1 MTEGSPAKHLTLF
14 ALPLMAGELFQ
25 LSYNFAD
32 ALIVGR
38 ILGLEALA
46 AIGCTLSLVH
56 FVFGFI
62 IGLTSGFSIFIS
74 QRFGAGDEEGVRRSF
89 AAGIV
94 LSLAFAAGLTLV
106 SLPLCAPVLRL
117 MNTPREILADAVLY
131 LSIIFCSISLMAA
144 YNIQA
149 GILHALGDSR
159 SPLFF
164 LVLCSALNIILDL
177 LFILGFGWGIGGAA
191 GATLLAQFV
200 SALLCAFYI
209 KIHFTRFLPA
219 RKHWLL
225 KGGDIRSRL
234 SLGVSMGLQR
244 CIVEAGN
251 ILVQTAMNGLGA
263 PALAAVAVAQ
273 RIRGLNMMPMFCI
286 SRALTTYTAQNYG
299 AGKVKRIYRGLRHAC
314 LITTGIGALM
324 AFINGMFGRQIAA
337 LFLGGEEEAVTM
349 AYVFLRYIGAT
360 VFILGIMLNFRTAM
374 QGLGK
379 SISPVLCSVLE
390 TLMSMAAAF
399 ILIPHWGFTGVCL
412 ANPLSW
418 LVSGIPLYAAFA
430 VFTARWKQGGRA
442 EMCIKLFTP

>member
-1 MTEGSPAKHLTLF
+1 
-14 ALPLMAGELFQ
+14 MAGELFQ

-46 AIGCTLSLVH
+46 AVGCTLSLVH

-94 LSLAFAAGLTLV
+94 LSLACAAVLTLGG
-106 SLPLCAPVLRL
+106 LFLCTPVLRL
-117 MNTPREILADAVLY
+117 MNTPDEILAGAGLY

-149 GILHALGDSR
+149 GVLYALGDSR

-164 LVLCSALNIILDL
+164 LMICSALNIILDL

-191 GATLLAQFV
+191 GATLFSQFI
-200 SALLCAFYI
+200 AAFLCAFYI
-209 KIHFTRFLPA
+209 KKRFARFLPT
-219 RKHWLL
+219 REHWRL
-225 KGGDIRSRL
+225 KGADIRSHL

-263 PALAAVAVAQ
+263 TALAAVAVAQ
-273 RIRGLNMMPMFCI
+273 RIRGLNMMPLFCI

-299 AGKVKRIYRGLRHAC
+299 AGKVRRIYQGTRCAC
-314 LITTGIGALM
+314 LISTGIGTFMAL
-324 AFINGMFGRQIAA
+324 INSIFGRQLAG
-337 LFLGGEEEAVTM
+337 LFLGDEDAAVTM
-349 AYVFLRYIGAT
+349 ASLFLRYIGAS
-360 VFILGIMLNFRTAM
+360 VFILGIMLNFRTTM

-379 SISPVLCSVLE
+379 SLSPTLCSMLE
-390 TLMSMAAAF
+390 TLMSLAAAF
-399 ILIPHWGFTGVCL
+399 VLIPRWGFTGVCL

-418 LVSGIPLYAAFA
+418 LASGIPLYLAFA
-430 VFTARWKQGGRA
+430 VFAA
-442 EMCIKLFTP
+442 EQRGKEP